1 MKCLFLLPVLLVFIA
16 CNKVKKDDPQ
26 PLPPPPSERFR
37 LLTEHRWSMTH
48 EYVDSTAYAKANL
61 NLWPLNTT
69 DDYMDYSD
77 TCSWDSESI
86 FLADGRWK
94 LKKSPSCD
102 QSVSED
108 IGHWKLANNSQ
119 DFVNV
124 GQDTFHIVELN
135 TSVFKMYYK
144 RYTWVQGQLVLT
156 EYCMWTF
163 NSR

>member
-1 MKCLFLLPVLLVFIA
+1 MKILFLLPVLLLFA
-16 CNKVKKDDPQ
+16 CNKVKKDDL
-26 PLPPPPSERFR
+26 LPPAPPAQSERFK
-37 LLTEHRWSMTH
+37 LLTEHRWAMSH

-77 TCSWDSESI
+77 TCSWDSESL
-86 FLADGRWK
+86 FLTDGRWK
-94 LKKSPSCD
+94 LKKSLACNSN
-102 QSVSED
+102 VSED
-108 IGHWKLANNSQ
+108 VGHWKLANNDQ

-124 GQDTFHIVELN
+124 GQDTFHIVVLN
-135 TSVFKMYYK
+135 SSSLKMYYK

-163 NSR
+163 ASR